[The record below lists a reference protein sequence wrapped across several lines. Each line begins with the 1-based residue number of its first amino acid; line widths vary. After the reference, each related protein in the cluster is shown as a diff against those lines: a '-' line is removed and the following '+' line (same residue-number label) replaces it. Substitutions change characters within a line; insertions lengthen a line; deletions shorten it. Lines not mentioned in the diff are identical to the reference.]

1 MRRFAV
7 SMIVLTLLNMCL
19 FTAAL
24 PSMQNVKI
32 VDDGDNRW
40 DESDNSGG
48 KEPERHR
55 RMNEREL
62 MGRKNDAQ
70 SKCGYE
76 VCEASASTSV
86 VAQFFHSYPNSS
98 LMRHELIVPVVS
110 ESR

>member
-32 VDDGDNRW
+32 VDDDDNRW

-48 KEPERHR
+48 NVRVEPERHR
-55 RMNEREL
+55 WMNEREL

-76 VCEASASTSV
+76 VCGASASTSV
-86 VAQFFHSYPNSS
+86 VAQLFHSYPN
-98 LMRHELIVPVVS
+98 LIPH
-110 ESR
+110 